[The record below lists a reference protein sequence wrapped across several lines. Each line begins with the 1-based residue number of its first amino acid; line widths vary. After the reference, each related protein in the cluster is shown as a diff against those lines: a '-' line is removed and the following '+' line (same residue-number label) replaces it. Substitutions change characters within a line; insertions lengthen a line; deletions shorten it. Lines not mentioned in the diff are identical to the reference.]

1 MKSNGKPNGKD
12 QAKGK
17 KKNKPRGY
25 GKGWGQNLPK
35 GPTSDKSLL
44 AHARSK
50 NFYKIQLAKKM
61 AFLEA
66 FAKLGTVTGAA
77 RQAGIDRV
85 THVNWMKADPDYV
98 AKFADA
104 EYEAADYVEQEIR
117 RRAIVGVQ
125 EPVHGIIYTYDN
137 EGTEHKQSGVIG
149 HVQKYSDSLAMFLMK
164 KLRPAFR
171 ENAHILIG
179 SDPANPIL
187 HKHDHK
193 IDGLNMEE
201 FAASFEQATGIGKE
215 QDAID
220 IQAEEETKQITQ

>member
-35 GPTSDKSLL
+35 GPTSDKTLNSLGPGSPAFL
-44 AHARSK
+44 ALQR
-50 NFYKIQLAKKM
+50 AKKT

-66 FAKLGTVTGAA
+66 YALRGTITGAA
-77 RQAGIDRV
+77 REAGIDRV
-85 THVNWMKADPDYV
+85 THLNWLRDDQEYV
-98 AKFADA
+98 ERFADA
-104 EYEAADYVEQEIR
+104 EYRAADLVEEVIR
-117 RRAIVGVQ
+117 RRALVGVK
-125 EPVHGIIYTYDN
+125 EPIYYN
-137 EGTEHKQSGVIG
+137 GGQVGEIVR
-149 HVQKYSDSLAMFLMK
+149 YSDTLAMFLMK

-193 IDGLNMEE
+193 IEGLNMEE
-201 FAASFEQATGIGKE
+201 FAASFEQATGIGKKE
-215 QDAID
+215 DDAID
-220 IQAEEETKQITQ
+220 IQAEEEIKQITQ